1 MVELDTASVAGKRLS
16 EALTYDANGRAA
28 MITKEPERT
37 RALRRRGD
45 SISQPGRVRLNEIF
59 RDNCHVRSCTRKGAT
74 APCLRRVLTGLAWP
88 GRPRVGVG
96 LCSIRG
102 NSEIANIYVF
112 RGIRISA
119 DTTGDSNARTLL
131 AHARAQPAHVCNERT
146 GNGQRTNGSLRVTH
160 KVLSHSGTLRA
171 VFTL

>member
-1 MVELDTASVAGKRLS
+1 MPSDKSPEHSDSESDPIGGGSTQEFVTEEGVHRLMH
-16 EALTYDANGRAA
+16 EYADKILNDKL
-28 MITKEPERT
+28 KEMRDE
-37 RALRRRGD
+37 
-45 SISQPGRVRLNEIF
+45 ISQAVEDTLDDRHGDLVSTLV
-59 RDNCHVRSCTRKGAT
+59 DNTIDLL
-74 APCLRRVLTGLAWP
+74 AP
-88 GRPRVGVG
+88 
-96 LCSIRG
+96 CSIRG

-119 DTTGDSNARTLL
+119 DTTGDSNERTLL
-131 AHARAQPAHVCNERT
+131 AHARAQPAHVCNERI